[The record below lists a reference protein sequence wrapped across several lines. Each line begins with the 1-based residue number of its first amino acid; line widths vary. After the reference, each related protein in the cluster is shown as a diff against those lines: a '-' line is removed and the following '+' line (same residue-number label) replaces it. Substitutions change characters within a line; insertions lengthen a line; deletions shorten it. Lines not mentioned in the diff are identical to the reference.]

1 MPAAC
6 YTGFSGSQFGI
17 PNYQPKSN
25 KGYFY
30 VSIIIVGPSKRAVE
44 WAQDNLRSTESV
56 LDTTA
61 MARRTDFAHKWRVLW
76 LAEDVCLPVWCPDLP
91 FALSRACRALCTLNA
106 TMPATSL
113 PLMLVELSRLDLN
126 TTVPAAMRSKALAQ
140 PICVRFPPASSSCIA
155 HGSSPNFSC

>member
-30 VSIIIVGPSKRAVE
+30 LSIIIVGPSPRAVQ

-61 MARRTDFAHKWRVLW
+61 MARRTDFVHKWRLLW
-76 LAEDVCLPVWCPDLP
+76 LAEDVCLLVWCLDLP
-91 FALSRACRALCTLNA
+91 FALSRVRRALCTLNA
-106 TMPATSL
+106 AMLTTSL
-113 PLMLVELSRLDLN
+113 LLTLIEPSRLDLKA
-126 TTVPAAMRSKALAQ
+126 TVPVDVPS
-140 PICVRFPPASSSCIA
+140 
-155 HGSSPNFSC
+155 